1 MVQWLRLHT
10 FNAENIGL
18 IPGREQRFHMSFGL
32 AKIVKKGKK
41 CFKFKK
47 IRIFPAIPIHTI
59 AQSNQRVNNGKV
71 AILANK

>member
-1 MVQWLRLHT
+1 MDRRAWWATIHEV
-10 FNAENIGL
+10 EK
-18 IPGREQRFHMSFGL
+18 EQDMTEHE
-32 AKIVKKGKK
+32 GKK